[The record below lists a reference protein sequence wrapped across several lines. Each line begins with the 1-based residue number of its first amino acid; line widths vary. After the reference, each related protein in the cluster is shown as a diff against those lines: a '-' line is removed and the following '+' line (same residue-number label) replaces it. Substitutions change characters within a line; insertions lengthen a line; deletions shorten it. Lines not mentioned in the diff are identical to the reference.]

1 MKIVKQKT
9 ELTKKGKFWNYIE
22 LPQSIWQL
30 KEKNINVLLQVS
42 NATSRR

>member
-9 ELTKKGKFWNYIE
+9 ANKKGKFWNYIE